1 MPRAGQTSV
10 EFNPA
15 FFDKIMRSAGVTS
28 LTQSAANR
36 TAGIAR
42 STAPV
47 DTASYRDQIRVV
59 VRESRYR
66 RVYRV
71 VGHDPKTLLI
81 EAKTGNLA
89 RALKASKQ

>member
-1 MPRAGQTSV
+1 MAYRDQTSV
-10 EFNPA
+10 DFNDVY
-15 FFDKIMRSAGVTS
+15 FDNIMKSAGVDA
-28 LTQSAANR
+28 LTKDAAER
-36 TAGIAR
+36 AAGVAR

-47 DTASYRDQIRVV
+47 DTGSYRDQIRVV

-81 EAKTGNLA
+81 ESKTGNLA
-89 RALKASKQ
+89 RALKAAKS